1 MSLCCLDMEGVLV
14 PEIWIEVARGFRLE
28 ALKLTTRDVP
38 DYDKLMRYR
47 LGILRKENI
56 RLRDIQCVIGRMQP
70 LPGARPFLLKLRK
83 AMPVVILSDTYYE
96 FAGPL
101 MEKLDLPV
109 LFCNCLRVDKKGF
122 IARHVLRQKDGKKK
136 AVTALKKLGFCIKAA
151 GDSFNDLT
159 MLREA
164 DQGVLFN
171 PPKTILKQCRGFSVA
186 YDYARL
192 LKLLLN

>member
-1 MSLCCLDMEGVLV
+1 MEGVLV
-14 PEIWIEVARGFRLE
+14 PEIWVEVARRFRLE

-56 RLRDIQCVIGRMQP
+56 RLRDIQRVIGRMQP
-70 LPGARPFLLKLRK
+70 LSGAKPFLLKLRQ

-109 LFCNCLRVDKKGF
+109 LFCNWLRVDKKGF
-122 IARHVLRQKDGKKK
+122 ISPERPRNQNQRGVRLEYF
-136 AVTALKKLGFCIKAA
+136 L
-151 GDSFNDLT
+151 DSIGGAF
-159 MLREA
+159 
-164 DQGVLFN
+164 
-171 PPKTILKQCRGFSVA
+171 
-186 YDYARL
+186 
-192 LKLLLN
+192 